1 MYGESFQTQLGYKMC
16 DCISNK
22 DNVAE
27 NNLCAEIIKVNI
39 TQKCQTCIKYYF
51 RIKILLNKISVKSF
65 QVQSNNKNTQT
76 VAKTEL
82 NEKIQTECLR
92 RKHNFHKTPTK
103 AKPLQDTGENKRNY
117 NEICSIQTK
126 RRHIV

>member
-39 TQKCQTCIKYYF
+39 NTKMSNLH
-51 RIKILLNKISVKSF
+51 KILFSNKNSVKQNFRQIVSSAVK
-65 QVQSNNKNTQT
+65 QQKHSNCCKN
-76 VAKTEL
+76 
-82 NEKIQTECLR
+82 
-92 RKHNFHKTPTK
+92 
-103 AKPLQDTGENKRNY
+103 
-117 NEICSIQTK
+117 
-126 RRHIV
+126 